1 MANII
6 SQVAAPGFFT
16 VLPSAARTATPTDT
30 NEYELGGR
38 ARALT
43 VVIDVTAVTSTPST
57 TFTIQGI
64 DRTSGKTWTILAST
78 ALASTGTVVLR
89 VAPGITASANVSA
102 NDVVPPLIR
111 IVASHGNAN
120 SMTYSVAGY
129 VSC

>member
-6 SQVAAPGFFT
+6 AQASAPSWFS
-16 VLPSAARTATPTDT
+16 VLPSAARTATPVDT

-57 TFTIQGI
+57 TFTILGV
-64 DRTSGKTWTILAST
+64 DRISGKTWTILASAAIAT
-78 ALASTGTVVLR
+78 VSTTVLR
-89 VAPGITASANVSA
+89 IAPGITATANVSA
-102 NDVVPPLIR
+102 NDVVPPIVR
-111 IVASHGNAN
+111 IVASHGNGN

-129 VSC
+129 VSS